1 MNFEGVRVGAVGA
14 GNVSGDSPFNGFGGG
29 IFSWNGASVRAI
41 DCAIEGNISSNQGGG
56 LSAFSFGAI
65 ELDSRTPAPGVIPGS
80 RVVGNYTAGFG
91 GGVAGY
97 GGSLTIR
104 SSFIVSNVAEAG
116 GGVMSFASSG
126 AVVNTIIAHN
136 QASDMGDGIGVY
148 MDPIDIQHCT
158 IAENN
163 RTGVYAD
170 IFGPTPLLLQN
181 SIVWGH
187 TDEQVSTNA
196 LAQFCDIEG
205 GFPGP
210 FNLNTNPLFVAASA
224 LNYDLD
230 GGSPCIDKGMTL
242 VSVTNDCLLNP
253 RPYGVGWDMGAYEYV
268 PEPSVFIMAGLMMI
282 LGMRR
287 KS

>member
-1 MNFEGVRVGAVGA
+1 
-14 GNVSGDSPFNGFGGG
+14 
-29 IFSWNGASVRAI
+29 
-41 DCAIEGNISSNQGGG
+41 
-56 LSAFSFGAI
+56 
-65 ELDSRTPAPGVIPGS
+65 
-80 RVVGNYTAGFG
+80 VVGNYSAGLGGGAAGF
-91 GGVAGY
+91 

-104 SSFIVSNVAEAG
+104 STFIVSNVADAG
-116 GGVMSFASSG
+116 GGVMSFATSG
-126 AVVNTIIAHN
+126 AVINTVIAHN
-136 QASDMGDGIGVY
+136 NARTMGDGIGVFGA
-148 MDPIDIQHCT
+148 PIDVRHCT
-158 IAENN
+158 IAENS

-170 IFGPTPLLLQN
+170 GVFITPLLLQN
-181 SIVWGH
+181 CIVWGH

-268 PEPSVFIMAGLMMI
+268 PEPSILIGAGLA
-282 LGMRR
+282 LVAMRMR
-287 KS
+287 QKS